1 VEELEKEKAEIR
13 EEELEEVKGE
23 GPPLLEGHT
32 ENETEEKEEELKEE
46 EGEEKAKK
54 PSPEEIIEEL
64 KRKLEEKEKEASE
77 YLDIAQRIKAEFENY
92 RKRTEREKAEMI
104 MYGQEQVIV
113 ELLPVVDNF
122 ERALAAE
129 GDYNALK
136 EGMEL
141 IYRQLKKVL
150 DKFEVK
156 EIEAEGEIFDP
167 YKHHAIAQEEVEGKR
182 PNEIIEVFQKGYY
195 MKDKVIRYSLVKVAK

>member
-1 VEELEKEKAEIR
+1 MEELEKDKIER
-13 EEELEEVKGE
+13 NEEMSEEVKGE
-23 GPPLLEGHT
+23 GPPSELQQSE
-32 ENETEEKEEELKEE
+32 EVVEEKMETEVEQKKEPSLEEIVEELRK
-46 EGEEKAKK
+46 
-54 PSPEEIIEEL
+54 
-64 KRKLEEKEKEASE
+64 KLEEKEKEASE

-92 RKRTEREKAEMI
+92 RKRTEREKADMI

-129 GDYNALK
+129 GDYNSLK
-136 EGMEL
+136 EGLEL
-141 IYRQLKKVL
+141 IYKQLKRLL
-150 DKFEVK
+150 DKFEVR